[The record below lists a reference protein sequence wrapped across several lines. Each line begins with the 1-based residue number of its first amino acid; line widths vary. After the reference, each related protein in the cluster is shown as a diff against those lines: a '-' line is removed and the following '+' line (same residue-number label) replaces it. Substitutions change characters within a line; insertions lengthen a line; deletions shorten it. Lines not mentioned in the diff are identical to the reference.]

1 MNKYMEQNWR
11 VENIFLISSQHFLN
25 VTDWEWEALY
35 KHLLYQEGNR
45 CFCRRACLPRV
56 PIPTVGKSGSP
67 PSLNAE
73 EAKTAASPHPCT
85 MLVPGA
91 KALPHVTHTRMA
103 RGQVDSRFYFWSIYL
118 ISLTFSLVLPSLWQP
133 TKSLILCLFRFQVD
147 NGSLLIKIN
156 KPLPPLL

>member
-85 MLVPGA
+85 MLVPKHWSQSTAPCDTYAYGKRSSWLSFLFLKHLLDITDFLTRA
-91 KALPHVTHTRMA
+91 AFSMAAHKVTHSVFISFSS
-103 RGQVDSRFYFWSIYL
+103 GQ
-118 ISLTFSLVLPSLWQP
+118 WQ
-133 TKSLILCLFRFQVD
+133 F
-147 NGSLLIKIN
+147 IN
-156 KPLPPLL
+156 